1 MTDAR
6 RVGLV
11 ALAYWAVFG
20 GLCLLLYPVTMTDSI
35 TRYAPMADAF
45 ARGDWELVFHPRFG
59 VLFEVLC
66 GCVCRLT
73 GLPGAKAI
81 QVVSTGFVALS
92 GIPLFFVAKR
102 LFGASVAWWSLALL
116 FVSDDLTRYAMDGL
130 RDPGKCLA
138 FALMAYGAVT
148 RRTGWLGLGLFL
160 LVTLVSYGFAVGSA
174 TLFAWCLYA
183 LVSRPP
189 AEADAG
195 VRARLRLLPL
205 PALGWAAAARC
216 RTSSARSTCRT
227 TSSTRSG
234 RSSSRRAGGMR

>member
-6 RVGLV
+6 RVWLV
-11 ALAYWAVFG
+11 ALAYWIVFG
-20 GLCLLLYPVTMTDSI
+20 GLCLLLYPVMMTDSI

-73 GLPGAKAI
+73 GLSGAKAV

-116 FVSDDLTRYAMDGL
+116 FVCDDLPRYAMDGL

-138 FALMAYGAVT
+138 FALMAYGAVA

-160 LVTLVSYGFAVGSA
+160 LVTLVSYGFAVGSVA
-174 TLFAWCLYA
+174 LFAWCLYA
-183 LVSRPP
+183 LVARPP
-189 AEADAG
+189 AEVAAD

-205 PALGWAAAARC
+205 PALGWALGTAAVMAMTHAYTGHWLPAPHYIRILG
-216 RTSSARSTCRT
+216 AWL
-227 TSSTRSG
+227 
-234 RSSSRRAGGMR
+234 